1 MKKLFLILLS
11 TTIIIS
17 SSIFGVSAV
26 TDYDFCDN
34 NVIICLTEEA
44 TEKVENGELVINES
58 YFDTDLGIIKVE
70 SLSYGS
76 RPNFYLLTLDK
87 NDQEN
92 VLKVVKILKDN
103 DDFLLVEPNYHTHPN
118 GSGLSK
124 YYISLK
130 SGNTAAIKAKKI
142 SVTKW
147 KSSNNKIATVKN
159 GKITALK
166 KGSAIITTLDS
177 KGGKHFC
184 VVNVSSSPK
193 LVIKNKIVKSVKVKK
208 GHTVKVKI
216 SGKAK
221 SINNRYTNS
230 RYAKIV
236 SKKTSKTVSVRGLK
250 KGTTNLKIK
259 VNGVKILKLKVIV
272 K

>member
-11 TTIIIS
+11 VTIIIS
-17 SSIFGVSAV
+17 SLIFGASAAI
-26 TDYDFCDN
+26 DYDFCDN

-44 TEKVENGELVINES
+44 TKKVENGELVIDES
-58 YFDTDLGIIKVE
+58 YFDKDLGIIKVE

-130 SGNTAAIKAKKI
+130 SGNTATIKAKKI

-147 KSSNNKIATVKN
+147 KSSNKKIAIVN
-159 GKITALK
+159 DGKITALK
-166 KGSAIITTLDS
+166 KGSVIITTLDS

-193 LVIKNKIVKSVKVKK
+193 LIKDKKSVKSVKVKK
-208 GHTVKVKI
+208 GHTVRIKI

-236 SKKTSKTVSVRGLK
+236 SKRSVKTVSIRGLK
-250 KGTTNLKIK
+250 IGIANIKIK
-259 VNGVKILKLKVIV
+259 VNGVKLLKIKVVV

>member
-11 TTIIIS
+11 VTIVIS
-17 SSIFGVSAV
+17 SSIFGASAV
-26 TDYDFCDN
+26 IDYDFCDN

-44 TEKVENGELVINES
+44 TEEVENGELVIDES

-70 SLSYGS
+70 PLSDES
-76 RPNFYLLTLDK
+76 RPNFYLLTLDRY
-87 NDQEN
+87 DQEN
-92 VLKVVKILKDN
+92 VLKVVKILKEN
-103 DDFLLVEPNYHTHPN
+103 EEFELVEANYNTHKAD
-118 GSGLSK
+118 SGLSK
-124 YYISLK
+124 YYVKIK
-130 SGNTAAIKAKKI
+130 SGKTTTIKTNKI

-147 KSSNNKIATVKN
+147 KSSNKKIAIVKD

-166 KGSAIITTLDS
+166 KGSVIITSLDS

-193 LVIKNKIVKSVKVKK
+193 LVIKNKTVKSVKVKK

-221 SINNRYTNS
+221 KIKNRYSNT
-230 RYAKIV
+230 RYAQIV

-259 VNGVKILKLKVIV
+259 VNRVKILKLKVIV